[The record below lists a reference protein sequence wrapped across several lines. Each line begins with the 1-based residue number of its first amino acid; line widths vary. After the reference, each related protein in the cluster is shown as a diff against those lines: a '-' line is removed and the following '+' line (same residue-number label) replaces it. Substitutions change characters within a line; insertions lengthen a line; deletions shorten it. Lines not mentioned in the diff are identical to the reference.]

1 MSNSKIFNQQPNT
14 QKIKNVLTTMGII
27 STAISTI
34 AYAVSEFLEDS
45 DKSIKSY
52 SNSKTDNKE
61 GFS

>member
-34 AYAVSEFLEDS
+34 AYAVSELLEDS
-45 DKSIKSY
+45 NKSIKSY
-52 SNSKTDNKE
+52 SNSKTANKE